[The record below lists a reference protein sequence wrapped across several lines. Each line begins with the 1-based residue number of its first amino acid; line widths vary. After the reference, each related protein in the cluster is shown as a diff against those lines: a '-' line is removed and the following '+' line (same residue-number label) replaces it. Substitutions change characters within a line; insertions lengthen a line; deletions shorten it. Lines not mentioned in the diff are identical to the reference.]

1 MVSGFWRGKT
11 LTEQVCKPKTLQTSK
26 QLPTAKIHPLNDGQF
41 LQSCNLCV
49 CVCKKKQNK
58 TNKQTSKQKNSEQEL
73 HFILP
78 FSCGGRWCCCSS
90 QSPGMHLQVFVF
102 PLPYSGC
109 PWPAEVYATQETFRI
124 FLDSWGQQLNVSPN
138 SSHECFN
145 TSTDVS
151 YKDASHLPGNSPS
164 YPTAFV
170 TWFPD
175 MNPLLCPHWDASAV
189 FFGQEAFGASLSPS
203 VLTEWLLTVVQRIWR
218 SKNEA
223 LDQDCVVL
231 QPRTP
236 ALSGVTQGASTDSTV
251 SSQFFPTHNT

>member
-1 MVSGFWRGKT
+1 
-11 LTEQVCKPKTLQTSK
+11 
-26 QLPTAKIHPLNDGQF
+26 
-41 LQSCNLCV
+41 
-49 CVCKKKQNK
+49 
-58 TNKQTSKQKNSEQEL
+58 
-73 HFILP
+73 
-78 FSCGGRWCCCSS
+78 
-90 QSPGMHLQVFVF
+90 MHLQVFVF

-151 YKDASHLPGNSPS
+151 YKDASHLPENSPS

-170 TWFPD
+170 TWFLD
-175 MNPLLCPHWDASAV
+175 MNPLLRPLWDASAV

-203 VLTEWLLTVVQRIWR
+203 VLTEWLLTVVQSIWR

-231 QPRTP
+231 QPGTP
-236 ALSGVTQGASTDSTV
+236 ALSGVTQGASTDSIV
-251 SSQFFPTHNT
+251 SSQFFPTHST